1 MCVSCHGDQGQ
12 GVSGKY
18 EEPINGNRTLES
30 LAKRIDRTMPEED
43 PDLLDAEGSLAVAAY
58 IYDAFYSPAAQA
70 RNNPERQS
78 LSRLTVAQYQNSVL
92 DIFSRFRG
100 GNDRPKPEDRG
111 LKGRYK
117 RVKGM
122 GREDVFERVD
132 ANIDFNFGTSTPD
145 PEKLN
150 GEGFA
155 ISWNGS
161 LLVPETGHYEFS
173 LKSENGISL
182 WLNTHREPTIDGA
195 IASGEEVREEKK
207 TVYLIGGRSYPIR
220 IEYLSYKQPKSSVQ
234 LLWKPPHGVQQVIPP
249 QYFYKNGGAERMVV
263 TTSFP
268 ADDRSDGYERGT
280 TISKEWD
287 RATTNA
293 ALEVVNHVEK
303 YLDWLAGTKSDQ
315 PDRVDKLKK
324 FAHAFAEAAFRRPLT
339 DEQKKLF
346 VDLQFEGAPTPELA
360 VKRVVLLSLK
370 SPRFLYPDLKLNNS
384 DKPDGYDIATRL
396 ALAMWDSIPDTGLL
410 KLAAEGKLTD
420 PRQVAAQ
427 ASRMLDDPRS
437 KIKLHGFFHHWLELE
452 RAELANKDAKLFPG
466 FDGAMLAALRESLLT
481 FIDQTVWSEQSDY
494 RHLIN
499 ADYLMLDER
508 LARYYGKNDLKGSEY
523 QRVSFDPNQRAGII
537 THPYLLAS
545 FAYNKTTSPI
555 HRGVFLTRNI
565 VGMTLKSPPIAVA
578 FEDSKFD
585 PTLTMREK
593 VVELT
598 KDTGCMGCHSS
609 INPLG
614 FALENFDAVGRW
626 RTQDNNKPVDPTGE
640 IDTEDGKILKLKGP
654 RDIATYATSSPSAHR
669 TFIRQLFHHFI
680 KQPAGAY
687 GLDTVEMLRQSFAD
701 HQYNVKKLITNIVFI
716 HASQGLPEAR
726 QLIAQSKPSPAPAPT
741 QSAAPAPA
749 PKPAAA
755 PAPKP
760 TPTVAT
766 TPTPTPTP
774 ASNPK
779 PATPAPPPNPQKNPS
794 EKPQNPPVAEKKAE
808 PPKSPPPPP
817 PPHPATPPTAPAAA
831 APPVIKTEPAKT
843 PPSTPAPQPAAK
855 PNPAPTP
862 APAAATSSPT
872 PSTDTPPPSTVQP

>member
-1 MCVSCHGDQGQ
+1 MLIPRPHSILLALAILAVVPLVHATPEIALKQRGAEIYKQMCISCHGDQGQ

-18 EEPINGNRTLES
+18 DEPIHGTRTLDS
-30 LAKRIDRTMPEED
+30 LAKRIDRTMPEDD
-43 PDLLDAEGSLAVAAY
+43 PDLLDEEGARAVAAY
-58 IYDAFYSPAAQA
+58 IYDAFYSPSAQA

-100 GNDRPKPEDRG
+100 GNDRPKPEERG
-111 LKGRYK
+111 LKARYK
-117 RVKGM
+117 VVKGM
-122 GREDVFERVD
+122 GRDGGFDRID
-132 ANIDFNFGTSTPD
+132 SKIDFNFGNSTPD

-150 GEGFA
+150 GEGFS
-155 ISWNGS
+155 ISWNGA
-161 LLVPETGHYEFS
+161 LLAPETGHYEFI

-182 WLNTHREPTIDGA
+182 WLNSNREPTIDGA
-195 IASGEEVREEKK
+195 IASGETVREEKK
-207 TVYLIGGRSYPIR
+207 TVFLIGGRSYPIR
-220 IEYLSYKQPKSSVQ
+220 VEYLSYKQPKSSVQ
-234 LLWKPPHGVQQVIPP
+234 LMWKTPHGVQEVIPAH
-249 QYFYKNGGAERMVV
+249 YFYKNSGAERMVV
-263 TTSFP
+263 TTTFP

-293 ALEVVNHVEK
+293 AIEVVTHVEK
-303 YLDWLAGTKSDQ
+303 YLDWLAGTKADQ

-324 FAHAFAEAAFRRPLT
+324 FAHAFAEAAFRRPLS
-339 DEQKKLF
+339 DEQKKIF
-346 VDLQFEGAPTPELA
+346 VDLQFEGAPTPEIA

-396 ALAMWDSIPDTGLL
+396 ALAMWDSVPDTNLL
-410 KLAAEGKLTD
+410 KMAAEGKLTD

-437 KIKLHGFFHHWLELE
+437 KNKLHGFFHHWLELE

-466 FDGAMLAALRESLLT
+466 FDNTMLAALRESLLT
-481 FIDQTVWSEQSDY
+481 FIDQTVWSDQSDY
-494 RHLIN
+494 RQLIN

-508 LARYYGKNDLKGSEY
+508 LARYYGKNDLKGGEY

-593 VVELT
+593 VIELT
-598 KDTGCMGCHSS
+598 KDTSCMGCHSS

-640 IDTEDGKILKLKGP
+640 FDTEDGKTLKLKGP
-654 RDIATYATSSPSAHR
+654 RDIAVYAANSPAAHR
-669 TFIRQLFHHFI
+669 AFIRQLFHHFN

-687 GLDTVEMLRQSFAD
+687 GQDTVEFLRQTFSDQTF
-701 HQYNVKKLITNIVFI
+701 NIKKLIANAVFI

-726 QLIAQSKPSPAPAPT
+726 QVIAQSKPA
-741 QSAAPAPA
+741 Q
-749 PKPAAA
+749 PKPTDPQPKPTAAAAA
-755 PAPKP
+755 P
-760 TPTVAT
+760 T
-766 TPTPTPTP
+766 
-774 ASNPK
+774 K
-779 PATPAPPPNPQKNPS
+779 PATPAPTPPPAATPQKNPS
-794 EKPQNPPVAEKKAE
+794 EKPQKPPVVVTKAD
-808 PPKSPPPPP
+808 PPKSPPPPQTQTQP
-817 PPHPATPPTAPAAA
+817 PASKPP
-831 APPVIKTEPAKT
+831 EPAK
-843 PPSTPAPQPAAK
+843 PQAT
-855 PNPAPTP
+855 PTP
-862 APAAATSSPT
+862 APAPAPT
-872 PSTDTPPPSTVQP
+872 PSTTPAKP